1 MDIRIKLQPSVHKD
15 KCKSTLVRRIT
26 NNRGWSISNMGIG
39 YTPIMNRNR
48 NRNRDDILVYN
59 IEKRG
64 YKSEQIKYTSGF
76 NKGKTKKSNV
86 LRHKHW
92 VAYVYTF
99 SPELLKAMGK
109 KVRQGKRTFTFEDIK

>member
-1 MDIRIKLQPSVHKD
+1 MDIHIKLKPSVHKD
-15 KCKSTLVRRIT
+15 KSKSTLVHRIT
-26 NNRGWSISNMGIG
+26 NNRVWSISNLGIG
-39 YTPIMNRNR
+39 YTPMMNRNR
-48 NRNRDDILVYN
+48 NREDILVYN

-64 YKSEQIKYTSGF
+64 YKSEQIKYTSGV

-92 VAYVYTF
+92 VAYVYVF